1 MTSVNIVSGFLGSGK
16 TTLIRHLADRL
27 SPDKKIAVV
36 ENDFGE
42 IGIDAALLRS
52 KEIIV
57 SEINAG
63 CVCCNLTGNLRES
76 IASIVGRYSPDIL
89 FLEPSGVARLSELC
103 GTLDR
108 LCGEL
113 PLLPGSV
120 ITLAAPLRRTVYTAK
135 FSGIY
140 RNQICNAGLIIPT
153 HMENLSPAEK
163 ETFLH
168 SLYDLAEGRPVLTQD
183 WQTLDGETLL
193 SLGSVPSFSREADLH
208 SRFLAGQSALFSS
221 VSLELPFAAS
231 PDGVRSFLEIIASNE
246 GRFGLL
252 VRAKGFLQNAGETVR
267 IDFAAGEIQLE
278 RAALLAPSRLVLIG
292 CDLDRDAIQRVARE
306 AFGNT

>member
-16 TTLIRHLADRL
+16 TTLIQHLVDRM
-27 SPDKKIAVV
+27 SPDKKIAVI

-42 IGIDAALLRS
+42 VGIDAALLRR

-76 IASIVGRYSPDIL
+76 IASIVQRYSPDIL
-89 FLEPSGVARLSELC
+89 LLEPSGVARLSELC
-103 GTLDR
+103 STLDR

-120 ITLAAPLRRTVYTAK
+120 ITLAAPLRRTAYTAK

-153 HMENLSPAEK
+153 HTENLSPAEK

-168 SLYDLAEGRPVLTQD
+168 SLYDLAEGRPVLTRD
-183 WQTLDGETLL
+183 WQAMDGDSLL
-193 SLGSVPSFSREADLH
+193 SLGSVSSFSREADLH

-221 VSLELPFAAS
+221 VSLDLPIAAS
-231 PDGVRSFLEIIASNE
+231 PDSVQSFLETVAGDES
-246 GRFGLL
+246 RFGLL
-252 VRAKGFLQNAGETVR
+252 VRAKGFLQATGGTVK
-267 IDFAAGEIQLE
+267 IDFADGAIYTEQT
-278 RAALLAPSRLVLIG
+278 ALLAPSRLVLIG
-292 CDLDRDAIQRVARE
+292 CELDRDAIRQAAGE